1 MPRTSTGFIDR
12 LLVTAEAYSIPA
24 TIIFNKLDLIQDEYV
39 EIQNNL
45 IKLYESLGYTCLQV
59 STVTGAGIEVVKE
72 KMKGKV
78 TLLIGHSGVGKSSIV
93 NCIQHGL
100 FLKTSEI
107 SSAHAKGK
115 HTTTFTELFE
125 LNFGGFIIDSPGIK
139 ELGLLEMKREEVGH
153 YFPEFRKRMNEC
165 KFNNCIHM
173 NEPGCVIVKAVEAGE
188 ISEDR
193 FINYVRMIEG
203 DEMDWKSWEL
213 K

>member
-1 MPRTSTGFIDR
+1 
-12 LLVTAEAYSIPA
+12 V
-24 TIIFNKLDLIQDEYV
+24 
-39 EIQNNL
+39 
-45 IKLYESLGYTCLQV
+45 
-59 STVTGAGIEVVKE
+59 GIEQVKN
-72 KMKGKV
+72 KMKDQV
-78 TLLIGHSGVGKSSIV
+78 TLLIGHSGVGKSSLV
-93 NCIQHGL
+93 NSIQPGL
-100 FLKTSEI
+100 TLKTGEI

-125 LNFGGFIIDSPGIK
+125 LDFGGFIIDSPGIK

-153 YFPEFRKRMNEC
+153 YFPEFRARMNTC

-173 NEPGCVIVKAVEAGE
+173 NEPGCAILKAVEKGE
-188 ISEDR
+188 INEGR